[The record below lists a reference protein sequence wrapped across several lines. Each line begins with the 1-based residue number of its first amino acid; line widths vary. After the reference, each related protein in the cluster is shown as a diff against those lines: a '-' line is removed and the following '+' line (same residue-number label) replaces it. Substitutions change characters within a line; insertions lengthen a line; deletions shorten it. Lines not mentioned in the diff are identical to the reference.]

1 MRSTYFHMES
11 WLVTCN
17 EQWASRECGGAY
29 TKEQMQ
35 LLVKSIENGT
45 ITLPKEAEEKVYEEV
60 TKVRPK
66 DEPNEEVSIWPELA
80 DRWVKAILVNVKR
93 NVR

>member
-1 MRSTYFHMES
+1 M
-11 WLVTCN
+11 
-17 EQWASRECGGAY
+17 
-29 TKEQMQ
+29 
-35 LLVKSIENGT
+35 
-45 ITLPKEAEEKVYEEV
+45 PKEAEEKVYEEV
-60 TKVRPK
+60 TKVRLK